1 MRNKPVNSFFE
12 SNLFSVIKLVFFL
25 YLFFLSLQM
34 MGDGMKMFGKG
45 FSKTLIETTSNPFIG
60 LFIGILATS
69 LMQSSSSTTSLV
81 VAMMAGGAFGTDPT
95 QSITLAIPIIM
106 GANIGTSITN
116 TIASL
121 PQIKRDNEFK
131 RAFAAATVHDFF
143 NILSVI
149 VIFPLQLATN
159 FLGILSGKL
168 AEIFQGFGGLKFLS
182 PVKLITQPIATLV
195 EDGLALFSQSNTVV
209 AWLIVIMS
217 LVFLFIAL
225 KFMVDSLKSLVID
238 KAKAWFDNY
247 LFKNSIR
254 AFMVGIIL
262 TILVQSSSITTSL
275 VVPMAGA
282 GLLTLIQIFPYT
294 IGSNIGTTVTA
305 ILAALVTGNIAAVTI
320 AFSHLLFNIS
330 GIIVWF
336 PFKFVPIKMAELFA
350 EYSTKSK
357 IIPVA
362 YIIVTFFII
371 PVIFVYLF
379 S

>member
-1 MRNKPVNSFFE
+1 MRNKSVNSFFE
-12 SNLFSVIKLVFFL
+12 SNLFSVIKLIFFL

-159 FLGILSGKL
+159 FLGI
-168 AEIFQGFGGLKFLS
+168 IFC
-182 PVKLITQPIATLV
+182 
-195 EDGLALFSQSNTVV
+195 
-209 AWLIVIMS
+209 
-217 LVFLFIAL
+217 
-225 KFMVDSLKSLVID
+225 
-238 KAKAWFDNY
+238 
-247 LFKNSIR
+247 
-254 AFMVGIIL
+254 
-262 TILVQSSSITTSL
+262 
-275 VVPMAGA
+275 
-282 GLLTLIQIFPYT
+282 
-294 IGSNIGTTVTA
+294 
-305 ILAALVTGNIAAVTI
+305 
-320 AFSHLLFNIS
+320 
-330 GIIVWF
+330 
-336 PFKFVPIKMAELFA
+336 ELFT
-350 EYSTKSK
+350 YH
-357 IIPVA
+357 
-362 YIIVTFFII
+362 
-371 PVIFVYLF
+371 
-379 S
+379 